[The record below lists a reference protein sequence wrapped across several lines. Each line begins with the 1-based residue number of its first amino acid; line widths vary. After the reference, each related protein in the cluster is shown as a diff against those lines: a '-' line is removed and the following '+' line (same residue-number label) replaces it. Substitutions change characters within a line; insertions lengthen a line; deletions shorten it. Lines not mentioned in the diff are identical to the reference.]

1 MHSNPHSSLHS
12 RLSRFYFIYY
22 FFVGAF
28 VPYWGLYLKSEQF
41 SPADIGILMS
51 LFQISRIFAPNFWGW
66 LADHTGK
73 RAQWIKLTAFLGL
86 CGFTAVF
93 WAHGFLWLFFVMAA
107 LSLFTSSTLPLAE
120 SLTLAHLATTN
131 GHYSRIRMWGSLGFI
146 VAAVILGYLIDFTGI
161 KILLW
166 FLLAVQMTLFA
177 LTYTLPDAKVEPHAH
192 DQFSIWQVIKQPN
205 VLALLIGCALMVT
218 AHGVLYNFYS
228 IYLSEHGY
236 SKGMIGLLWSVGVIC
251 EIGIFMLMPKMMAR
265 YSLKVILLISLVLA
279 VVRFMMIGLAVDN
292 VVLLLLAQTLHA
304 ATFGSFHAASVEV
317 ISQFFNGRH
326 QAKGQA
332 IYNSVAYGIGGTI
345 GGVAGGYALQ
355 YIGGEKTF
363 MLAAVFP
370 LFGLL
375 VIGLGLKLTPSQQ
388 GSQGVF
394 K

>member
-1 MHSNPHSSLHS
+1 MHTNLHF

-73 RAQWIKLTAFLGL
+73 RVQWIRLTAVLGL
-86 CGFTAVF
+86 LGFAAVF
-93 WAHGFLWLFFVMAA
+93 WAHSFWALFFVMAS
-107 LSLFTSSTLPLAE
+107 LSLFTSSTLPLSE

-146 VAAVILGYLIDFTGI
+146 VAAVILGFLTEAYGI
-161 KILLW
+161 KTLLW
-166 FLLAVQMTLFA
+166 FLLAVQITLFA
-177 LTYTLPDAKVEPHAH
+177 LTLKLPEATIAPHAH
-192 DQFSIWQVIKQPN
+192 DTFSIWQVVKQPN
-205 VLALLIGCALMVT
+205 VVALLVGCALMVT

-228 IYLSEHGY
+228 IYLSDHGY
-236 SKGMIGLLWSVGVIC
+236 SKGMIGLLWAVGVIC
-251 EIGIFMLMPKMMAR
+251 EIGIFMLMPKIMAR
-265 YSLKVILLISLVLA
+265 YSLKTILLISLVLA
-279 VVRFMMIGLAVDN
+279 VLRFTMIGLAVDN
-292 VVLLLLAQTLHA
+292 IVLLILAQTLHA

-317 ISQFFNGRH
+317 ITQFFNGRH

-355 YIGGEKTF
+355 YIGGQLTF
-363 MLAAVFP
+363 MLTAIFP
-370 LFGLL
+370 LLGLM
-375 VIGLGLKLTPSQQ
+375 VIGLGLKLSQSQQ
-388 GSQGVF
+388 NTSGMF
-394 K
+394 R

>member
-1 MHSNPHSSLHS
+1 MHSHLHS

-28 VPYWGLYLKSEQF
+28 VPYWGLYLKAEQF

-93 WAHGFLWLFFVMAA
+93 WAHGFYWLFFVMAA

-131 GHYSRIRMWGSLGFI
+131 GHYSSIRMWGSLGFI
-146 VAAVILGYLIDFTGI
+146 VAAVVLGFLIDFAGI
-161 KILLW
+161 KSLLW
-166 FLLAVQMTLFA
+166 FLLMVQMTLFI
-177 LTYTLPDAKVEPHAH
+177 LSYTLPDPKVVAH
-192 DQFSIWQVIKQPN
+192 EHDHYSIWQVIKQPN
-205 VLALLIGCALMVT
+205 VIALLIGCALMVT

-228 IYLSEHGY
+228 IYLSDHGY
-236 SKGMIGLLWSVGVIC
+236 SKGMIGLLWAVGVIC
-251 EIGIFMLMPKMMAR
+251 EIGIFILMPKIMTR
-265 YSLKVILLISLVLA
+265 YTLKTILLVSLVLA
-279 VVRFMMIGLAVDN
+279 VLRFGMIGLAVDSV
-292 VVLLLLAQTLHA
+292 VVLILAQTLHA
-304 ATFGSFHAASVEV
+304 ATFGSFHAASIEV
-317 ISQFFNGRH
+317 ITQFFNGRH

-345 GGVAGGYALQ
+345 GGVSGGYALQ
-355 YIGGEKTF
+355 YLGGQQTF
-363 MLAAVFP
+363 MLAAIFP
-370 LFGLL
+370 LLGLL
-375 VIGLGLKLTPSQQ
+375 VIGFGLKLTRRQQ
-388 GSQGVF
+388 DVKGMFG
-394 K
+394 

>member
-1 MHSNPHSSLHS
+1 MPTKLHFK
-12 RLSRFYFIYY
+12 LSRFYFIYY

-66 LADHTGK
+66 LADYTGK

-93 WAHGFLWLFFVMAA
+93 WAHGFYWLFFVMAA

-146 VAAVILGYLIDFTGI
+146 VAAVVLGFWIDFSGI
-161 KILLW
+161 RSLLW
-166 FLLAVQMTLFA
+166 FLLFVQMTLFV
-177 LTYTLPDAKVEPHAH
+177 LSFGLPEASVAAH
-192 DQFSIWQVIKQPN
+192 EHDEYSIWQLMRQPN
-205 VLALLIGCALMVT
+205 VMALLLGCALMVT

-228 IYLSEHGY
+228 IYLSDHGY
-236 SKGMIGLLWSVGVIC
+236 SKTVIGLLWAVGVVC
-251 EIGIFMLMPKMMAR
+251 EIAVFMAMPKIMAR
-265 YSLKVILLISLVLA
+265 FSLKVILLVSLALA
-279 VVRFMMIGLAVDN
+279 VLRFSLIGWAIDSRPIM
-292 VVLLLLAQTLHA
+292 LLAQTLHA

-317 ISQFFNGRH
+317 IARFFNGRH

-332 IYNSVAYGIGGTI
+332 IYNSVAYGIGGAL

-355 YIGGEKTF
+355 YLGGQHTF
-363 MLAAVFP
+363 MLAALFP
-370 LFGLL
+370 LLGFL
-375 VIGLGLKLTPSQQ
+375 VIALGLKLSAQQ
-388 GSQGVF
+388 HQRGLFG
-394 K
+394 

>member
-1 MHSNPHSSLHS
+1 MHSKLHT
-12 RLSRFYFIYY
+12 RLSRFYFVYY

-28 VPYWGLYLKSEQF
+28 VPYWGLYLQSERF

-93 WAHGFLWLFFVMAA
+93 WAHSFFWLFFVMAA

-146 VAAVILGYLIDFTGI
+146 VASLILGYLIDWAGI
-161 KILLW
+161 KSLLW
-166 FLLAVQMTLFA
+166 FLLAVQIALFA
-177 LTYTLPDAKVEPHAH
+177 LTHTLPDAKVEAH
-192 DQFSIWQVIKQPN
+192 EHDHFSIWQVIKQPN

-228 IYLSEHGY
+228 IYLSDHGY
-236 SKGMIGLLWSVGVIC
+236 SKSTIGLLWSVGVVC
-251 EIGIFMLMPKMMAR
+251 EIGIFMLMPKLMAR
-265 YSLKVILLISLVLA
+265 YSLKTILLVSLFLA
-279 VVRFMMIGLAVDN
+279 VIRFTMIGLAVN
-292 VVLLLLAQTLHA
+292 NLVFLVLAQSLHA

-317 ISQFFNGRH
+317 IARFFNGRH

-355 YIGGEKTF
+355 YLGGQKTF
-363 MLAAVFP
+363 MLAAIFP
-370 LFGLL
+370 LLGLL
-375 VIGLGLKLTPSQQ
+375 VIGLGLKLTVKQQ
-388 GSQGVF
+388 SSQGMF
-394 K
+394 R

>member
-1 MHSNPHSSLHS
+1 MHSKLHQ
-12 RLSRFYFIYY
+12 RLSRFYFVYY

-41 SPADIGILMS
+41 SAADIGILMS

-73 RAQWIKLTAFLGL
+73 RAQWIQLTAFLGL

-93 WAHGFLWLFFVMAA
+93 WAHGFYWLFFVMAA

-146 VAAVILGYLIDFTGI
+146 VASVTLGFLIDFAGI
-161 KILLW
+161 KSLLW
-166 FLLAVQMTLFA
+166 FLLIVQMIL
-177 LTYTLPDAKVEPHAH
+177 LILSHTLPDPKVVAHEH
-192 DQFSIWQVIKQPN
+192 DQFSIWQVIKQAN
-205 VLALLIGCALMVT
+205 VIALLVGCSLMVT

-228 IYLSEHGY
+228 IYLSDHGY
-236 SKGMIGLLWSVGVIC
+236 SKGLIGLLWSVGVIC
-251 EIGIFMLMPKMMAR
+251 EIGIFMLMPKIMQH
-265 YSLKVILLISLVLA
+265 YSLKTILLISLALA
-279 VVRFMMIGLAVDN
+279 VIRFSLIGFAIDNIGL
-292 VVLLLLAQTLHA
+292 LILAQSLHA

-317 ISQFFNGRH
+317 ITQFFNGRH

-332 IYNSVAYGIGGTI
+332 IYNSVAYGIGGTV

-355 YIGGEKTF
+355 YLGGQETF
-363 MLAAVFP
+363 MLAAIFP
-370 LFGLL
+370 LIGLL
-375 VIGLGLKLTPSQQ
+375 VIGLGLKLSKNQQ
-388 GSQGVF
+388 NNTQGMF

>member
-1 MHSNPHSSLHS
+1 MHSHLHS

-28 VPYWGLYLKSEQF
+28 VPYWGLYLKAEQF

-93 WAHGFLWLFFVMAA
+93 WAHGFYWLFFVMAA

-146 VAAVILGYLIDFTGI
+146 VAAVVLGFLIDFAGI
-161 KILLW
+161 KSLLW
-166 FLLAVQMTLFA
+166 FLLMVQMTLFI
-177 LTYTLPDAKVEPHAH
+177 LSYTLPDPKVVAH
-192 DQFSIWQVIKQPN
+192 EHDHYSIWQVIKQPN
-205 VLALLIGCALMVT
+205 VIALLIGCALMVT

-228 IYLSEHGY
+228 IYLSDHGY
-236 SKGMIGLLWSVGVIC
+236 SKGMIGLLWAVGVIC
-251 EIGIFMLMPKMMAR
+251 EIGIFILMPKIMAR
-265 YSLKVILLISLVLA
+265 YTLKTILLVSLVLA
-279 VVRFMMIGLAVDN
+279 VLRFGMIGLAVDSV
-292 VVLLLLAQTLHA
+292 VVLILAQTLHA
-304 ATFGSFHAASVEV
+304 ATFGSFHAASIEV
-317 ISQFFNGRH
+317 ITQFFNGRH

-345 GGVAGGYALQ
+345 GGVSGGYALQ
-355 YIGGEKTF
+355 YLGGQQTF
-363 MLAAVFP
+363 MLAAIFP
-370 LFGLL
+370 LLGLL
-375 VIGLGLKLTPSQQ
+375 VIGFGLKLTRRQQ
-388 GSQGVF
+388 DVKGMFG
-394 K
+394 

>member
-1 MHSNPHSSLHS
+1 MHSKLHQ
-12 RLSRFYFIYY
+12 RLSRFYFVYY
-22 FFVGAF
+22 FFVGSF

-41 SPADIGILMS
+41 SAADIGILMS

-73 RAQWIKLTAFLGL
+73 RAQWIQLTAFLGL

-93 WAHGFLWLFFVMAA
+93 WAHGFYWLFFVMAA

-146 VAAVILGYLIDFTGI
+146 VASVTLGFLIDFAGI
-161 KILLW
+161 RILLW
-166 FLLAVQMTLFA
+166 FLLTVQMVL
-177 LTYTLPDAKVEPHAH
+177 LLLSYTLPDPKVVPHAH

-205 VLALLIGCALMVT
+205 VIALLIGCSLMVT

-228 IYLSEHGY
+228 IYLSDHGY
-236 SKGMIGLLWSVGVIC
+236 SKGLIGLLWSVGVIC
-251 EIGIFMLMPKMMAR
+251 EIGIFMLMPKIMQH
-265 YSLKVILLISLVLA
+265 YSLKSILLISLALA
-279 VVRFMMIGLAVDN
+279 VFRFSLIGFAIDN
-292 VVLLLLAQTLHA
+292 IVLLILAQTLHA

-317 ISQFFNGRH
+317 ITQFFNGRH

-332 IYNSVAYGIGGTI
+332 IYNSVAYGIGGTV

-355 YIGGEKTF
+355 YLGGQKTF
-363 MLAAVFP
+363 MLAAIFP
-370 LFGLL
+370 LIGLL
-375 VIGLGLKLTPSQQ
+375 VIGLGLQLSKNQPNSE
-388 GSQGVF
+388 GMF

>member
-1 MHSNPHSSLHS
+1 MHSKLHQ
-12 RLSRFYFIYY
+12 RLSRFYFVYY

-41 SPADIGILMS
+41 SAADIGILMS

-73 RAQWIKLTAFLGL
+73 RAQWIQLTAFLGL

-93 WAHGFLWLFFVMAA
+93 WAHGFYWLFFVMAA

-146 VAAVILGYLIDFTGI
+146 VASVILGFLIDFSGI
-161 KILLW
+161 KSLLW
-166 FLLAVQMTLFA
+166 FLLIVQMMLLTLS
-177 LTYTLPDAKVEPHAH
+177 YTLPDPKVVAHEH

-205 VLALLIGCALMVT
+205 VIALLVGCSLMVT

-228 IYLSEHGY
+228 IYLSDHGY
-236 SKGMIGLLWSVGVIC
+236 SKGLIGLLWSVGVIC
-251 EIGIFMLMPKMMAR
+251 EIGIFMLMPKIMQR
-265 YSLKVILLISLVLA
+265 YSLKAILLISLALA
-279 VVRFMMIGLAVDN
+279 VIRFSLIGFAIDNIGL
-292 VVLLLLAQTLHA
+292 LILAQTLHA
-304 ATFGSFHAASVEV
+304 ATFGSFHAASVDV
-317 ISQFFNGRH
+317 ITQFFNGRH

-355 YIGGEKTF
+355 YLGGQKTF
-363 MLAAVFP
+363 MLAAIFP
-370 LFGLL
+370 LIGLL
-375 VIGLGLKLTPSQQ
+375 VIGLGLKLSKNNQNNIQ
-388 GSQGVF
+388 GMF